1 MAWRKWLAIGMLRK
15 ASLMRQLTA
24 LWFMLK
30 EPAAQLTPKLLAF
43 ALLAYALSPIDLIPD
58 FIPVLGWLDD
68 LILLPMG
75 LALVVWLVPHPL
87 WQAMLDKADLFQG
100 RLPKMLAGLILVLLI
115 WAALI
120 IAFGS
125 WLVTELLQA

>member
-1 MAWRKWLAIGMLRK
+1 MV
-15 ASLMRQLTA
+15 SLLTNRIKTWA
-24 LWFMLK
+24 KSLKRDVMTLWFVLK
-30 EPAAQLTPKLLAF
+30 HPHSPWYARALA
-43 ALLAYALSPIDLIPD
+43 ALLTAYALSPIDLIPD

-75 LALVVWLVPHPL
+75 LALVVWLVPQPL

>member
-15 ASLMRQLTA
+15 DSLLRQLTA

-30 EPAAQLTPKLLAF
+30 EPAAPLTPKMLAF